1 MNSGVLGQ
9 LLFRANE
16 HVAGEVLCRIVV
28 HHADGQGFRKVGA
41 AVQIL
46 HEQSVLLNK
55 NSMTLAR
62 IRTKVSM
69 SVETLT
75 SPQLMSLE
83 TEGSSTMN
91 LSLGERP
98 VRSRFR

>member
-1 MNSGVLGQ
+1 M
-9 LLFRANE
+9 
-16 HVAGEVLCRIVV
+16 LCQALWLTTRW
-28 HHADGQGFRKVGA
+28 AALRKVRA

-46 HEQSVLLNK
+46 HKQRILLRQELNDLG
-55 NSMTLAR
+55 SHTDEG
-62 IRTKVSM
+62 VH
-69 SVETLT
+69 VGETLT

-98 VRSRFR
+98 VRSPVSVLSAP